1 METRTNIVLD
11 DELVHQA
18 MLRAGV
24 KTKKAAIE
32 AALKAF
38 ITQASDTYRLP
49 YARKNTVNPRRTVF
63 FASVNDSKFLSDNT
77 GNRRYWTI
85 DCTDID
91 YRHQIDM
98 QQFWAEVKTLYQPNT
113 IMYLVVYL
121 DMTVDILIQYY
132 RYLVLIVEADSQ
144 IHLDNII

>member
-38 ITQASDTYRLP
+38 IRKPDYSAISALRGSGVLADDYDP
-49 YARKNTVNPRRTVF
+49 NEAYAQHSGFSLLAAEAPL
-63 FASVNDSKFLSDNT
+63 AHSK
-77 GNRRYWTI
+77 RPAKRPAK
-85 DCTDID
+85 
-91 YRHQIDM
+91 R
-98 QQFWAEVKTLYQPNT
+98 P
-113 IMYLVVYL
+113 
-121 DMTVDILIQYY
+121 
-132 RYLVLIVEADSQ
+132 
-144 IHLDNII
+144 